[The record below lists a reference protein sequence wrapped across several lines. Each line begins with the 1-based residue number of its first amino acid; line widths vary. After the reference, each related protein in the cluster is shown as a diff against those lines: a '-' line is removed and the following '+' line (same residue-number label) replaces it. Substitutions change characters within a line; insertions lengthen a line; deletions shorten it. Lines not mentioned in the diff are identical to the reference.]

1 MESVASSSSP
11 PHHHRPRPRHR
22 FNPTQPFSD
31 RVIRAIRHR
40 LRLLHRSDSL
50 FFILGA
56 TGNVYTVNI
65 SATPSCTCPDRTT
78 PCKHIL
84 FVFIRVLGVPLDDS
98 CLWRRTLRPCQL
110 HRLLNLP
117 TSSEAL
123 AGAAVREMFHQLFF
137 QARGTS
143 GSRRPDVVADGGT
156 ACPVCLEYMGRDER
170 VVACNTCKNVIHEEC
185 FLAWKRNCRRRSATC
200 VLCRAR
206 WRNGGD
212 DQEKYLNLS
221 AYVSEDD
228 MTEVEAQAEG
238 RCSSDQLV
246 V

>member
-11 PHHHRPRPRHR
+11 PHHHRPRHR
-22 FNPTQPFSD
+22 FNPTHPFSD

-65 SATPSCTCPDRTT
+65 SATPSCTCPDRAA

-110 HRLLNLP
+110 NRLLNLP
-117 TSSEAL
+117 TSCEAL
-123 AGAAVREMFHQLFF
+123 AGAAVREIFHQLFF
-137 QARGTS
+137 QARGAAS

-156 ACPVCLEYMGRDER
+156 TCPVCLECMGREER

-185 FLAWKRNCRRRSATC
+185 FLAWKRSCRRRSATC

-228 MTEVEAQAEG
+228 MMEVEG
-238 RCSSDQLV
+238 VRCSSD
-246 V
+246 

>member
-1 MESVASSSSP
+1 MESVASSSTPSD
-11 PHHHRPRPRHR
+11 HHRPPLQRHR

-31 RVIRAIRHR
+31 RIIRAIRHR
-40 LRLLHRSDSL
+40 LRLLHRSDTL

-65 SATPSCTCPDRTT
+65 SAAPSCTCPDRTT

-84 FVFIRVLGVPLDDS
+84 FVFIRVLGLHLDDS

-117 TSSEAL
+117 TSREAL
-123 AGAAVREMFHQLFF
+123 AGAAVRERFHQLFF
-137 QARGTS
+137 QARGS
-143 GSRRPDVVADGGT
+143 GSRRADVVADVGT
-156 ACPVCLEYMGRDER
+156 ACPVCLEDMRREDK
-170 VVACNTCKNVIHEEC
+170 VVACGTCKNVIHEEC
-185 FLAWKRNCRRRSATC
+185 FLTWKRSCRRRSATC

-206 WRNGGD
+206 WRNGSD

-221 AYVSEDD
+221 AYVNEDD
-228 MTEVEAQAEG
+228 MVEGEG
-238 RCSSDQLV
+238 RCSD
-246 V
+246 